1 MQTCK
6 LITYRINLVGEVV
19 FYKLKKNIRVI
30 QYIATTFKHTE
41 TVDYPILES
50 GYKQLTDN
58 KGLLMSIMS
67 K

>member
-1 MQTCK
+1 M
-6 LITYRINLVGEVV
+6 V
-19 FYKLKKNIRVI
+19 FYKLKKNIWFI

-41 TVDYPILES
+41 TVDYAILES